1 MSELVTGFGLR
12 LLIAAVLAT
21 LLALPAA
28 AHRGHGPDTSV
39 ANVGAVLDTSVDQA
53 RSVDR
58 LQDKQEVRASALV
71 SSSCCCGLGANSTT
85 SGCGTGM
92 TCGSGSCG
100 HSSSVVLSYGADTA
114 RAAKAMI
121 AYASEHLLAGLAP
134 GPNDRPPRP

>member
-1 MSELVTGFGLR
+1 MCELVTGSALR
-12 LLIAAVLAT
+12 LLIAAVLAL

-58 LQDKQEVRASALV
+58 PRDKQEVRAYALV

-85 SGCGTGM
+85 SGCGSGI

-100 HSSSVVLSYGADTA
+100 HSSGLALSYGANTA
-114 RAAKAMI
+114 RTAKAMV
-121 AYASEHLLAGLAP
+121 AYVSEHLPAGLAP
-134 GPNDRPPRP
+134 GPDDRPPRP

>member
-1 MSELVTGFGLR
+1 VSGLVTGFGLR
-12 LLIAAVLAT
+12 LLITAVLAT

-28 AHRGHGPDTSV
+28 AHQGHGPDTSV
-39 ANVGAVLDTSVDQA
+39 TNVGAVLDISVDQA

-85 SGCGTGM
+85 SGCGTVM
-92 TCGSGSCG
+92 ACGSGSCG

-114 RAAKAMI
+114 RTAKAMI
-121 AYASEHLLAGLAP
+121 AFVSEHLLAGLAP
-134 GPNDRPPRP
+134 GPDDRPPRP

>member
-39 ANVGAVLDTSVDQA
+39 TNVGAVLDTSVDQT

-58 LQDKQEVRASALV
+58 LQDRQEVRASALA
-71 SSSCCCGLGANSTT
+71 SSSCCCGLGANSTP

-100 HSSSVVLSYGADTA
+100 HNSSVVLSYGADTA